1 MKEKVSCQGLSQ
13 LTDFAPLASALARFG
28 RVGRE
33 ATNQKVGSS
42 NPPGAPQGTQ
52 GRNPGF
58 RPFSCDRWPEYL
70 LPRNFPQA
78 RVGTNP
84 RIDNFRLPLTRG
96 PSLSQEW
103 AKPRASDRM
112 QTGLM
117 PARLRKRAICGTVVR
132 SKRCSGLT
140 QIGHEARRH
149 SVDPS
154 ASSRTVPQVNRST
167 QSVLHELSAYR
178 NRFWQ
183 INALG

>member
-1 MKEKVSCQGLSQ
+1 LVARLRTRRSGVRIPRAHHKAHKAGIQDSGL
-13 LTDFAPLASALARFG
+13 FR
-28 RVGRE
+28 
-33 ATNQKVGSS
+33 AT
-42 NPPGAPQGTQ
+42 A
-52 GRNPGF
+52 GRNICCLATF
-58 RPFSCDRWPEYL
+58 HKRASVLIRE
-70 LPRNFPQA
+70 
-78 RVGTNP
+78 
-84 RIDNFRLPLTRG
+84 IDNFRLPLTRG